1 MTAAAILTGGRARR
15 FHGLDKSSLVVSR
28 GDGGDGRSFL
38 EHQLE
43 ALAAIA
49 GDILIVTS
57 AARAAD
63 FPTSR
68 LPRGRVVR
76 DRYPDT
82 GPLGGVLTAIEAA
95 AGAPVLVLAAD
106 MPHVS
111 ASLVAAL
118 AALHAAPGTT
128 PGEPADHDAT
138 VPHSARGA
146 EPLCAVY
153 AASAL
158 PALHAALASGDL
170 SLRQALARLRV
181 RVMPLEAV
189 AAIGDPALLF
199 RNINSPADL

>member
-1 MTAAAILTGGRARR
+1 MTAAAILTGGQARR
-15 FHGLDKSSLVVSR
+15 FHGLDKSGLVVSR
-28 GDGGDGRSFL
+28 GDGTGARSIL

-43 ALAAIA
+43 ALTPVA
-49 GDILIVTS
+49 GDIMVVTS
-57 AARAAD
+57 DARAAD

-76 DRYPDT
+76 DRYPGT
-82 GPLGGVLTAIEAA
+82 GPLGAVATAIEAA

-106 MPHVS
+106 MPDVS
-111 ASLVAAL
+111 ARLLAGL
-118 AALHAAPGTT
+118 AALHAQ
-128 PGEPADHDAT
+128 PGERDAT

-153 AASAL
+153 DPSAL
-158 PALHAALASGDL
+158 PTLRAALASGDL
-170 SLRQALARLRV
+170 SLRHALGHLRV
-181 RVMPLEAV
+181 RVMPLETV